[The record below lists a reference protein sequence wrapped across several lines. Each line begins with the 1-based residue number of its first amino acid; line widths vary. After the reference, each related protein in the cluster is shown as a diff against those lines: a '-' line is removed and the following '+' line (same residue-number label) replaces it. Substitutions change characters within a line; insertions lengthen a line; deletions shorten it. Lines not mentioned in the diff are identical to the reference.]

1 MSSKWLIVGAGFTGA
16 TLAERI
22 ATQLGEHV
30 TVIDRRPHIAG
41 NAYDELDD
49 AGVLVHRY
57 GPHIFH
63 TNSGRVWQYL
73 SQFTEW
79 RPYYHR
85 VRASVDGQFV
95 PLPFNYNSLR
105 ALLPDFLAN
114 TIMNHLVTEFGFGGK
129 VTILE
134 LRASLNK
141 DLRFIADFV
150 YEKVFLN
157 YTKKQ
162 WGLLPD
168 ELDPSVTA
176 RVPILVS
183 RDDRYFQD
191 RYQAMPLH
199 GYSDMFQRMLT
210 HPKISVRLNTNW
222 SEARFDAGFDKIVFT
237 GQIDEFFDFAHGE
250 LPYRSLDFKFV
261 RHVGARAQD
270 VGTVNYPNDF
280 DFTRVTEQ
288 NYLTGQAD
296 LPTSTL
302 IYEYPQP
309 WRRGVNDPYY
319 PIPRPGSR
327 ELLAPYA
334 KLAKELAGKVF
345 FAGRLADYQYY
356 NMDQA
361 VGRALSLFSK
371 EIAP

>member
-261 RHVGARAQD
+261 RH
-270 VGTVNYPNDF
+270 
-280 DFTRVTEQ
+280 
-288 NYLTGQAD
+288 
-296 LPTSTL
+296 